1 MVSIIIITLNSSDCI
16 KECLNSIV
24 SQATRDYEVIVVDN
38 ASADNTIELLN
49 SFPLP
54 ITLIKNRENLGF
66 ARANNQAIA
75 MAKGDYLLLLNPDVA
90 MEGNYIE
97 ELLGKA
103 DEDKKIGAVTGK
115 LLKKPFPQTAA
126 IIDSTGHIAYKCR
139 YFKDRG
145 ENEEDKGQYDMSGY
159 VFSVCAAASL
169 YRKEMLEGVK
179 IKGEYFDEDFFSYWE
194 DVDLCWRS
202 QLMGWKSYYN
212 SKAVAYHARG
222 HSRDKKAEK
231 TLIFKNRILTLMKN
245 DSIKNL
251 LKDIHHILIYEF
263 FDFLQNLFF
272 SPYVFK
278 NLLTC
283 FKLLPE
289 ILEKRSFISEKKSV
303 HDLDI
308 HQWFV
313 YKKNMYS
320 KLLIKAVQE
329 KFK

>member
-231 TLIFKNRILTLMKN
+231 SLIFKNRILTILKN
-245 DSIKNL
+245 DTFVNF

-263 FDFLQNLFF
+263 FNLFENLF
-272 SPYVFK
+272 YLKLVFGLDDK
-278 NLLTC
+278 DLFFLLL
-283 FKLLPE
+283 FQDLLFLFYLHLLELAFLLPS
-289 ILEKRSFISEKKSV
+289 LLKSP
-303 HDLDI
+303 
-308 HQWFV
+308 
-313 YKKNMYS
+313 
-320 KLLIKAVQE
+320 
-329 KFK
+329 